1 MRFLKIALICLIS
14 NQIQAQEKTLTLEKA
29 MQILNSQSV
38 PDIYD
43 ISENDA
49 EYPLIKNGQPG
60 DLLIIRNHIY
70 KILAE
75 KTITSYNAGYI
86 FLDSKKLSQQELER
100 LSSLILKKL
109 EDGQSF
115 KELSLQYTMDKN
127 KTAFETK
134 FVDGEMV
141 PEFEAAVKSHAVGEV
156 FTIEI
161 PNKGW
166 FHIVKKNEADKTLNA
181 FTVQAGYSE

>member
-1 MRFLKIALICLIS
+1 MRFLKIVLICLIS
-14 NQIQAQEKTLTLEKA
+14 NQIQAQERTLTPEKA

-100 LSSLILKKL
+100 LSSLIFKKL
-109 EDGQSF
+109 
-115 KELSLQYTMDKN
+115 
-127 KTAFETK
+127 
-134 FVDGEMV
+134 
-141 PEFEAAVKSHAVGEV
+141 
-156 FTIEI
+156 
-161 PNKGW
+161 
-166 FHIVKKNEADKTLNA
+166 
-181 FTVQAGYSE
+181 